1 MQITINIVEV
11 ASELAHKELERRFDY
26 IQEMIYVAP
35 TDDVTHYTE
44 DAQHLFNN
52 LYDEFYVF
60 LWSLKEE

>member
-1 MQITINIVEV
+1 MDITINIVEV
-11 ASELAHKELERRFDY
+11 ASELAHKELEKRFDY

-52 LYDEFYVF
+52 LYDEFYDL
-60 LWSLKEE
+60 LWNSKEE